1 MWISKLSLNSRIRVI
16 KKIRIIIIITIKIRG
31 IIKIGTIK
39 IIIRII
45 KIITIIIRN
54 ISTRW
59 KKTKKKTCIEFSS

>member
-54 ISTRW
+54 ISTSW